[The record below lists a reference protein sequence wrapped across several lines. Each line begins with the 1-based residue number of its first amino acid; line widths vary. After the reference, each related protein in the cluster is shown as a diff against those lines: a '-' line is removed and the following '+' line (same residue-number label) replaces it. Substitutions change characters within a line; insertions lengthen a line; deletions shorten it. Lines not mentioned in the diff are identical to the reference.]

1 MTNNH
6 VIRTFY
12 DAFQRKDVAGM
23 IDCYAK
29 DVVFNDPVFTN
40 LSYQEVCGMWRM
52 LVSSGKDLELT
63 YKVLEENATSGVAEW
78 TATYTFSKTG
88 RKVVNRIYA
97 RFELKDGKIL
107 RHTDVFDFYNW
118 SRQALGWSG
127 LLFGKTNFLRE
138 KVQGSARASLVKYM
152 QKNP

>member
-1 MTNNH
+1 
-6 VIRTFY
+6 
-12 DAFQRKDVAGM
+12 
-23 IDCYAK
+23 
-29 DVVFNDPVFTN
+29 
-40 LSYQEVCGMWRM
+40 MWKM

-63 YKVLEENATSGVAEW
+63 YKVLDENATSGAAEW
-78 TATYTFSKTG
+78 TATYTFSKTN
-88 RKVVNRIYA
+88 RKVVNRISA
-97 RFELKDGKIL
+97 AFELKDGKIL